1 MKAKWLRLSG
11 ESGDEISKTI
21 LSVASER
28 ILRLEIDY
36 NDLFI
41 EIASMIDKEKFFPGK
56 SDIFSLPLKKWWRN
70 NAHKSHPFPC
80 LLCSILFYGTIKR
93 RIEKISLNN

>member
-21 LSVASER
+21 FSVTSER

-41 EIASMIDKEKFFPGK
+41 EIASMIDKEKFFPLGK
-56 SDIFSLPLKKWWRN
+56 SDIFIAS
-70 NAHKSHPFPC
+70 
-80 LLCSILFYGTIKR
+80 
-93 RIEKISLNN
+93 EKMVAK